1 VSRSSRRRRLAR
13 RERSQAPQ
21 PSEPPPVPVQ
31 MEKVI
36 ARFRNL
42 VGRGVVLDLVPFGPV
57 VDAETPAQL
66 VEETEEWLAAKAEMQ
81 RPS

>member
-1 VSRSSRRRRLAR
+1 MSRRSRRRRLAR
-13 RERSQAPQ
+13 RERARAPQ
-21 PSEPPPVPVQ
+21 SPEPPPKPVD
-31 MEKVI
+31 EARVV
-36 ARFRNL
+36 ARFCHL